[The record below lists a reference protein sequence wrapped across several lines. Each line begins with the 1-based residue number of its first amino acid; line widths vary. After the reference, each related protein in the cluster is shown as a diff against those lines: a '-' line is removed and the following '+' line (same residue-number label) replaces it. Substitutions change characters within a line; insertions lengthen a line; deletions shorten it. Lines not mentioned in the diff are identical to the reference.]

1 MGLDIRFWVV
11 EGSIWLRVK
20 AFRAW
25 ASVFGGFEG
34 SIWLKV
40 KLCGVW
46 VGALGG

>member
-1 MGLDIRFWVV
+1 MCGDWDEILGR
-11 EGSIWLRVK
+11 SIWLRVK